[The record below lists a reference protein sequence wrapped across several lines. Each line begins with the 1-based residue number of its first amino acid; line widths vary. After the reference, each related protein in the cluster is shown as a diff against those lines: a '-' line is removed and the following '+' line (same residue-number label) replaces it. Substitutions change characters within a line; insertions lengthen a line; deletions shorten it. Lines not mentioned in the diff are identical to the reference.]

1 MKQGVLAFIDNLK
14 SVFVNR
20 KNSIPKIGH
29 HKPFISQIEDS
40 EKQLSETRAIVVR
53 LDDSKPKIL
62 ANSLLFYFIE
72 RIVPIFKNWRARFD
86 AIMREHAANISG
98 HIKANDEFQIQRV
111 AAYQILT
118 QINAM
123 NDESIFKVPEGD
135 VETQGKAILH
145 SYNKEGY
152 LESHVVE
159 MPQDKAANDDIAVGS
174 SPTLR

>member
-20 KNSIPKIGH
+20 KNTMPKIGH

-40 EKQLSETRAIVVR
+40 EKQLSDTRAIVVR
-53 LDDSKPKIL
+53 LDESKPKVL
-62 ANSLLFYFIE
+62 ANSLLYYFIE
-72 RIVPIFKNWRARFD
+72 QIVPIFKNWRARFD
-86 AIMREHAANISG
+86 IIIKEHAANISG

-123 NDESIFKVPEGD
+123 NDESIFTVPEGD
-135 VETQGKAILH
+135 AESQGKAILH

-152 LESHVVE
+152 LESHEVE
-159 MPQDKAANDDIAVGS
+159 MPQDKAANDDVALS
-174 SPTLR
+174 TLPTPN